1 MENTVALIQMKGL
14 PEFTPLTYGADPAK
28 GTYPFHLF
36 WNCDHVKKAMEG
48 LYIYIYIYTRTIS
61 IKEIVQSKDVLFIM
75 SNYSLSKMSYS
86 QIQM

>member
-48 LYIYIYIYTRTIS
+48 LYIYICIHIYTHHFHKGNSTIKGRV
-61 IKEIVQSKDVLFIM
+61 IYYV
-75 SNYSLSKMSYS
+75 
-86 QIQM
+86 

>member
-1 MENTVALIQMKGL
+1 MVRIQLKGL
-14 PEFTPLTYGADPAK
+14 ILFIYS
-28 GTYPFHLF
+28 GT
-36 WNCDHVKKAMEG
+36 VTMSKK
-48 LYIYIYIYTRTIS
+48 LWKDFIYIYVYIYTRTIS

>member
-1 MENTVALIQMKGL
+1 MVRIQLKGL
-14 PEFTPLTYGADPAK
+14 ILFIYS
-28 GTYPFHLF
+28 GT
-36 WNCDHVKKAMEG
+36 VTMSKK
-48 LYIYIYIYTRTIS
+48 LWKDYIYTHTIS

>member
-28 GTYPFHLF
+28 RTYPFHLF

-48 LYIYIYIYTRTIS
+48 LYIYTHHFHKGNSTIKGRVIYY
-61 IKEIVQSKDVLFIM
+61 V
-75 SNYSLSKMSYS
+75 
-86 QIQM
+86 